1 MEVLL
6 TRHGQTEWNV
16 LGKVQG
22 RADIE
27 LNEKGI
33 QQAEETGKVL
43 KEEKIDLIICSPL
56 KRAKQTAEIIC
67 KDRNIPI
74 IYDEDVIER
83 DFGEFEGINKKEF
96 DFEGYWSYKQN
107 NKYEKA
113 ENIKDFFDRVYSF
126 LDKIKEEY
134 KGKRILIV
142 AHGGISIPVNCY
154 FNGIPED
161 DKLLN
166 LVLGN
171 CEVAKYQ
178 YKNSEV
184 V

>member
-1 MEVLL
+1 MEILL

-33 QQAEETGKVL
+33 QQAEETGKAL
-43 KEEKIDLIICSPL
+43 NEEKLDLIICSPL
-56 KRAKQTAEIIC
+56 KRAKQTAEIIN

-83 DFGEFEGINKKEF
+83 DFGEFEGINKKKF

-113 ENIKDFFDRVYSF
+113 ENIKDFFERVYNF

-134 KGKRILIV
+134 KDKRVLIV

-161 DKLLN
+161 DNLLK

-178 YKNSEV
+178 YKK
-184 V
+184 